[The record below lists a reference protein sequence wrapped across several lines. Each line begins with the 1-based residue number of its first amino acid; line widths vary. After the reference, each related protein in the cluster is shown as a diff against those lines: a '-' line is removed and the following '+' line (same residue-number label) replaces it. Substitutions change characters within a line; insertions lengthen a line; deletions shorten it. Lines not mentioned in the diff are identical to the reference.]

1 MITQIP
7 PQLPCRGPWAAGKRA
22 QPLLLAMLRGGSG
35 HTGPARL
42 RGRPGVS
49 MIEALVVLGII
60 SVFTTGLFSLF
71 LTSLRSY
78 DTGSGKS
85 GSDNAAS
92 LGLQKATRE
101 IADGM
106 SASVSSGQ
114 LTVQLPLVNNQGNYD
129 RATPGNTVKLYVSSN
144 KLYKQIN
151 TGTATVLAQ
160 DISAATFSVS
170 GGSVTVTLTGHG
182 QTGKQVMTTQMS
194 QVVAL
199 RNYDVS

>member
-1 MITQIP
+1 VTLVEAMI
-7 PQLPCRGPWAAGKRA
+7 AF
-22 QPLLLAMLRGGSG
+22 
-35 HTGPARL
+35 
-42 RGRPGVS
+42 
-49 MIEALVVLGII
+49 GII
-60 SVFTTGLFSLF
+60 SVLTTGVFSLF

-85 GSDNAAS
+85 VSDAAVS

-101 IADGM
+101 IADGL
-106 SASVSSGQ
+106 SAVVSSGQ

-151 TGTATVLAQ
+151 TNTATVLAN

-170 GGSVTVTLTGHG
+170 GGSVTVTLTGRG
-182 QTGKQVMTTQMS
+182 QTGKQVMTTQMR

>member
-1 MITQIP
+1 MMTQ
-7 PQLPCRGPWAAGKRA
+7 LRSYRVSRRLWAADGPLRF
-22 QPLLLAMLRGGSG
+22 LLLPMLRGGLHGTPPS
-35 HTGPARL
+35 RL

-49 MIEALVVLGII
+49 MIEVLVVFGIL

-71 LTSLRSY
+71 LSSLRSY

-85 GSDNAAS
+85 VSDTAVS
-92 LGLQKATRE
+92 LGIQKAVRE
-101 IADGM
+101 IEDGM

-114 LTVQLPLVNNQGNYD
+114 LTVQLPLVNNQGNYN
-129 RATPGNTVKLYVSSN
+129 RATAGNTVKLYVSSN

-151 TGTATVLAQ
+151 TSTATVLAE

-170 GGSVTVTLTGHG
+170 GGTVTVTLTGRG
-182 QTGKQVMTTQMS
+182 QTGKQVMATEMS

-199 RNYDVS
+199 RNYEAS

>member
-1 MITQIP
+1 MRKRLRRHLVGSSQRVVGRLFQSLPTICC
-7 PQLPCRGPWAAGKRA
+7 PQPTRF
-22 QPLLLAMLRGGSG
+22 
-35 HTGPARL
+35 

-49 MIEALVVLGII
+49 LVEALVVFGII
-60 SVFTTGLFSLF
+60 SVLTTGLFSLL

-85 GSDNAAS
+85 LSDSAAS
-92 LGLQKATRE
+92 LGIQKAARE
-101 IADGM
+101 IGDGM

-129 RATPGNTVKLYVSSN
+129 RATAGNTVKLYVSSN
-144 KLYKQIN
+144 KLYRQIN
-151 TGTATVLAQ
+151 TNTASVLAE

-170 GGSVTVTLTGHG
+170 GGSVTITLTGRG
-182 QTGKQVMTTQMS
+182 QTGKQLMTTQMS